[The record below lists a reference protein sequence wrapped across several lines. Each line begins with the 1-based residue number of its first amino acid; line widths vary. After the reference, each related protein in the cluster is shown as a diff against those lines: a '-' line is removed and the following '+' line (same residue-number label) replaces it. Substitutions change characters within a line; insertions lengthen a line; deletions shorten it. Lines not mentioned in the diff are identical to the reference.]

1 MALPG
6 YSRYDDPLRVP
17 KAGPAVQNLGGAMP
31 NTAPLANRPP
41 SAQGVRAATPGP
53 ATFAAPTPSPV
64 GTPPAA
70 VKPRTGTPTQI
81 AGGFLRDAAQVRAG
95 EPAPGTTPAP
105 LTPAPQFAAPTPSPA
120 GTPPAA
126 VAAPT
131 TPAPSGPGLYGRSGG
146 TSAEA
151 GSLEDSIRQ
160 FINKGMGGVTSK
172 AFIDRSKAALGQ
184 AVEGQ
189 RAQNVNRINEDAIRR
204 GLFRSGIPAEAAAA
218 TGVGA
223 QNAFAQ
229 GLIDILNKAEQQDI
243 AGRESAAGMAGNL
256 LGMNRSW
263 DQYEQQR
270 ADEQAARAA
279 ANRQEDT
286 SFDYIDPDTG
296 ETYRLDE
303 SWFQ

>member
-1 MALPG
+1 
-6 YSRYDDPLRVP
+6 
-17 KAGPAVQNLGGAMP
+17 
-31 NTAPLANRPP
+31 
-41 SAQGVRAATPGP
+41 
-53 ATFAAPTPSPV
+53 
-64 GTPPAA
+64 
-70 VKPRTGTPTQI
+70 
-81 AGGFLRDAAQVRAG
+81 
-95 EPAPGTTPAP
+95 
-105 LTPAPQFAAPTPSPA
+105 
-120 GTPPAA
+120 
-126 VAAPT
+126 
-131 TPAPSGPGLYGRSGG
+131 
-146 TSAEA
+146 
-151 GSLEDSIRQ
+151 
-160 FINKGMGGVTSK
+160 MGGVTSK